1 MDKQK
6 RFKRL
11 NITRI
16 LKRKQ
21 KPAALKKSASLQQVW
36 DQFMGC
42 LTIKE
47 ENAKQT
53 KTKDHSVLATMPE
66 EDRHTPV
73 KSSLQN
79 ASSIVRINKG
89 IARTNANF
97 PVPVSEYV
105 PAFSSPYLGLQ
116 KRNKRLLFSGRAF
129 AGLEQSAGSYS
140 GLGGADLKSV
150 DEDALVL
157 DDGQPDD
164 HSQIGISVHQQ
175 NDTQLTEGTEET
187 KNRFTEIE
195 DETENCFVEI
205 EEDTSEGD
213 DQERQT
219 RNTALNLK
227 STSRRQI
234 NITQLNARFPG
245 TEDSSHLDIHV
256 DHNRNNGGDHQRP
269 QSIRNDKKL
278 EWMFVITNFCL
289 EVVSTVL
296 DQLSSVHKPLY
307 ALLGMLFSF
316 GAMLVCI
323 VELVVKGRKEKVT
336 WRWKGMKLPWFYYP
350 IQSHDRLAFGTF
362 KDIIGFACALCQ
374 CIVTT
379 INYACVNKPI
389 KISVW
394 PIIFAFGQL
403 CSKILENPEKT
414 DIV

>member
-11 NITRI
+11 SITRI

-21 KPAALKKSASLQQVW
+21 KPSALKKSASLQQVW
-36 DQFMGC
+36 YQFMGY
-42 LTIKE
+42 
-47 ENAKQT
+47 
-53 KTKDHSVLATMPE
+53 
-66 EDRHTPV
+66 
-73 KSSLQN
+73 
-79 ASSIVRINKG
+79 G
-89 IARTNANF
+89 
-97 PVPVSEYV
+97 
-105 PAFSSPYLGLQ
+105 
-116 KRNKRLLFSGRAF
+116 
-129 AGLEQSAGSYS
+129 S
-140 GLGGADLKSV
+140 GLPSV

-157 DDGQPDD
+157 KDEQLDD

-175 NDTQLTEGTEET
+175 NDTQLSEGTEET

-227 STSRRQI
+227 STSTRQI
-234 NITQLNARFPG
+234 NITQLNARFHG
-245 TEDSSHLDIHV
+245 AVDSSRIDIQE

-269 QSIRNDKKL
+269 QSTRNDKTL

-323 VELVVKGRKEKVT
+323 VELVFKGRKEKVT

-350 IQSHDRLAFGTF
+350 TQSHDRLAFGTF

-379 INYACVNKPI
+379 INYACVDKPI

-394 PIIFAFGQL
+394 PIIFALGQL

-414 DIV
+414 VIV

>member
-11 NITRI
+11 SITRI

-21 KPAALKKSASLQQVW
+21 KPSALKKSASLQQVW
-36 DQFMGC
+36 YQFMG
-42 LTIKE
+42 L
-47 ENAKQT
+47 
-53 KTKDHSVLATMPE
+53 
-66 EDRHTPV
+66 
-73 KSSLQN
+73 
-79 ASSIVRINKG
+79 
-89 IARTNANF
+89 
-97 PVPVSEYV
+97 
-105 PAFSSPYLGLQ
+105 
-116 KRNKRLLFSGRAF
+116 
-129 AGLEQSAGSYS
+129 
-140 GLGGADLKSV
+140 

-157 DDGQPDD
+157 KDEQLDD

-175 NDTQLTEGTEET
+175 NDTQLSEGTEET

-219 RNTALNLK
+219 RSTALNIK
-227 STSRRQI
+227 STSTRQI
-234 NITQLNARFPG
+234 NITQLNARFHG
-245 TEDSSHLDIHV
+245 AEDSSRIDIQE

-269 QSIRNDKKL
+269 QSTRNDKTL

-323 VELVVKGRKEKVT
+323 VELVFKGRKEKVT

-350 IQSHDRLAFGTF
+350 TQSHDRLAFGTF
-362 KDIIGFACALCQ
+362 KDIIVSVLLQLLIMHALISLLKSLFGQ
-374 CIVTT
+374 SYLLWA
-379 INYACVNKPI
+379 NYALK
-389 KISVW
+389 
-394 PIIFAFGQL
+394 F
-403 CSKILENPEKT
+403 
-414 DIV
+414 

>member
-11 NITRI
+11 SITRI

-21 KPAALKKSASLQQVW
+21 KSAALKKSASLQQVW

-53 KTKDHSVLATMPE
+53 KTKDHSENPGT
-66 EDRHTPV
+66 D
-73 KSSLQN
+73 
-79 ASSIVRINKG
+79 
-89 IARTNANF
+89 ANF

-105 PAFSSPYLGLQ
+105 PSFSSPYLGLHNRRVSQ
-116 KRNKRLLFSGRAF
+116 
-129 AGLEQSAGSYS
+129 
-140 GLGGADLKSV
+140 LGFGGWGADLPSV
-150 DEDALVL
+150 DKDEDEDALVL

-164 HSQIGISVHQQ
+164 HSQIGTIYVHQQ
-175 NDTQLTEGTEET
+175 IDTQLSEGTEET

-195 DETENCFVEI
+195 DETEKCLVEI

-213 DQERQT
+213 DQESQT
-219 RNTALNLK
+219 RSTALN
-227 STSRRQI
+227 STSTRQV
-234 NITQLNARFPG
+234 NVTQLNARFPG
-245 TEDSSHLDIHV
+245 AEDSSHIDIQV

-269 QSIRNDKKL
+269 QSTRNDKKL

-323 VELVVKGRKEKVT
+323 VELVFKGRKEKVT
-336 WRWKGMKLPWFYYP
+336 WRWKGNKLPWFYYP
-350 IQSHDRLAFGTF
+350 TQGHGRLAFGTF

-379 INYACVNKPI
+379 INYVYVNKPI

-403 CSKILENPEKT
+403 CSKILENPKKI